1 MEENLQFDKK
11 SLRYVTGKTADFG
24 ELAKDCVAFANS
36 HGGYLAIG
44 IEDEAELPAPTQVIP
59 EALPEKVVKRINELT
74 INVAILPEVVT
85 SENGGQY
92 IKLHIYPSQSSI
104 AGTTKGVYL
113 IRDHDSSRALRPE
126 ELSRLI
132 ADRPA
137 YCWETKVSQK
147 IHWKSSDMFKLNRF
161 ISAIKQSDR
170 VSAFVKEKTEE
181 ETLAYYQMIND
192 EGFLTNLGVLWI
204 GKPEQRARLL
214 YSPIV
219 QYIKYDAEEN
229 KVDKKVWDDYQ
240 MNPEELMISIVESV
254 PDWKE
259 TYEISEGLWRKVIP
273 AYDEKIVREL
283 LCNAIVHRPYT
294 TRGDIFIKLYPDKM
308 VITNPGVL
316 PIGVTVNNIL
326 QKTEKRNIHLAK
338 IFYDL
343 HMMEAEGSGY
353 DLIYE
358 TLLTAGKGKPI
369 VVEGED
375 YVEVTVYRKIINKDS
390 SRLCD
395 YIESYYPRFSQKSY
409 IALGIILQHKAIFGK
424 DLSRELQIQDGDR
437 LRSYV
442 DTLVNHHIVD
452 TQGRGKGLKYSL
464 NPAFVSKTRMQFETT
479 LKTIEPYRLKALI
492 YEDLRYHH
500 NSTMSEIS
508 KRLPD
513 VEYSELEKMVR
524 RMVKESEIIPL
535 GGRKYRKYAL
545 PEGSFLSK
553 GGRKEGE
560 VND

>member
-1 MEENLQFDKK
+1 MEENIQFDKK
-11 SLRYVTGKTADFG
+11 SLRYVIGKTADFG

-36 HGGYLAIG
+36 HGGCLAIG
-44 IEDEAELPAPTQVIP
+44 IEDGDELPAPTQVIP
-59 EALPEKVVKRINELT
+59 ETLPEKVVKRINELT
-74 INVAILPEVVT
+74 INVAVLPEVVV

-92 IKLHIYPSQSSI
+92 IKLHVFPSQSSI

-147 IHWKSSDMFKLNRF
+147 IHWQNSDISKLNRF
-161 ISAIKQSDR
+161 MSSIKQSDR
-170 VSAFVKEKTEE
+170 VSAFVKEKTEA

-192 EGFLTNLGVLWI
+192 EGLLTNLGVLWI

-240 MNPEELMISIVESV
+240 MNPQELMMSIVESV

-273 AYDEKIVREL
+273 AYDERIVREL

-343 HMMEAEGSGY
+343 HLMEAEGSGY

-358 TLLTAGKGKPI
+358 TLLTAGKGKPV

-395 YIESYYPRFSQKSY
+395 YIESNYPRFSQKSY
-409 IALGIILQHKAIFGK
+409 IALGIIIQHKAIFAK
-424 DLSRELQIQDGDR
+424 DLSRELQIQDGGR
-437 LRSYV
+437 LRPYV
-442 DTLVNHHIVD
+442 DALVNNHIVD
-452 TQGRGKGLKYSL
+452 TQGRGKGVKYSI
-464 NPAFVSKTRMQFETT
+464 NPAFVSKTRIQFETT

-492 YEDLRYHH
+492 HEDLRYHP
-500 NSTMSEIS
+500 NSMMSEIS

-513 VEYSELEKMVR
+513 VDFSELEKMVR
-524 RMVKESEIIPL
+524 QMAKENEILPL
-535 GGRKYRKYAL
+535 GGRKYRRYAL
-545 PEGSFLSK
+545 PEGSFLSE
-553 GGRKEGE
+553 GGRKEE
-560 VND
+560 KMND